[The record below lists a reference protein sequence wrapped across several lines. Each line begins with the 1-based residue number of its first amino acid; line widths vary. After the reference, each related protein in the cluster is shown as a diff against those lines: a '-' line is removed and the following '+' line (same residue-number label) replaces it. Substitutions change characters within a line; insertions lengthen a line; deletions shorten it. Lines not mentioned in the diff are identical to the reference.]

1 MTKNDGGQ
9 AFPVFNKLY
18 GTSEGGM
25 SLRDWLA
32 GHAMAAMI
40 ANPNTP
46 KAAGAVAKMLAMG
59 DQEYIAAT
67 AYSQADAVLAEREK
81 RDAG

>member
-32 GHAMAAMI
+32 GQALAGILAAPDEEGQCSYFAMM
-40 ANPNTP
+40 
-46 KAAGAVAKMLAMG
+46 
-59 DQEYIAAT
+59 
-67 AYSQADAVLAEREK
+67 AYKFADAMLAEREK
-81 RDAG
+81 RDDD